1 MNDQHR
7 PPIPYVFMAAV
18 PSFDV
23 WSHDMRDGEP
33 LAPAQLLNGRGLD
46 GGNLSPHL
54 RWAGFPGQTRGF
66 GVTCLDVDALTGS
79 GFWHWVLFN
88 LPASVTELPAGAGS
102 AAMTALP
109 AGAIQARNDFGTRD
123 YCGAA
128 PPKGRAPHRYVF
140 AVHALDTG
148 VLSADADSSPAYVGS
163 ALREHTV
170 ARALIVPV
178 YQRDQEPAGG
188 LKEQA
193 AEHLQDRQRG
203 TSDAR

>member
-1 MNDQHR
+1 MSDSHR

-23 WSHDMRDGEP
+23 WSDDMRDGEP
-33 LAPAQLLNGRGLD
+33 LGTAQLLNGRGVN

-102 AAMTALP
+102 VAMTALP

-128 PPKGRAPHRYVF
+128 PPRGRPPHRYVF

-148 VLSADADSSPAYVGS
+148 AIDADTDSSPAFVGS
-163 ALREHTV
+163 ALREHAL

-178 YQRDQEPAGG
+178 YQREPVAGG
-188 LKEQA
+188 ESAGPGGQA
-193 AEHLQDRQRG
+193 TQDKGRDR
-203 TSDAR
+203 